1 MTLYPKLILDALAT
15 VRYPGNGK
23 NIVEA
28 EMVADNI
35 RIDGMKVSFSLIFE
49 KPTDPFMKS
58 VVKSAETAIH
68 TYISKDVE
76 VTIATE
82 SRQAARPE
90 PGKMLPQVKNVIAV
104 SSGKGGV
111 GKSTVAANLAVALSK
126 LGYKVGLLDA
136 DIFGPSVPKMF
147 QVEDARPY
155 AEMVDGRDLIV
166 PIEKYGIELLSIGFF
181 VDPDQATLWRGG
193 MASNALK
200 QLVGDAKWGDLDY
213 FILDTPPGTSD
224 IHLTLLQTLAITGAV
239 IVSTPQQVALADA
252 RKGINMYM
260 NDKVNVPILGL
271 VENMSWFTPAELPE
285 NKYYIFGKEGTKKL
299 AEELNVPL
307 LGQIPI
313 VQSICE
319 NGDKGTPVA
328 LLLIVDDHPIV
339 AEGIV
344 SIASQQSNILCKSIT
359 RMENLL
365 PTISAESFDL
375 CIIDLELPEI
385 NGFQLIHL
393 LQEQMPDCKILIYTM
408 HEEPWVI
415 AKLAEEEISGAVS
428 KNAST
433 SELKQAITQIRLG
446 HKYFSE
452 VFSILHKKQIN
463 IDLHKI
469 PELSKRE
476 KEVLTYLSEGLST
489 SEISDLL
496 CLSTNTIQTYRK
508 RLMEKLEAKNVAELV
523 YKGKEIF

>member
-28 EMVADNI
+28 EMVADNL
-35 RIDGMKVSFSLIFE
+35 RIDGMKVSFSLTFE

-58 VVKSAETAIH
+58 VVKAAETAIH
-68 TYISKDVE
+68 TYVSKEVE
-76 VTIATE
+76 VSITTE

-155 AEMVDGRDLIV
+155 AETVEGRDLIV

-200 QLVGDAKWGDLDY
+200 QLVGDAKWGELDY

-239 IVSTPQQVALADA
+239 IVSTPQEVALADA

-271 VENMSWFTPAELPE
+271 VENMAWFTPAELP
-285 NKYYIFGKEGTKKL
+285 NNRYYLFGKEGTKRL

-319 NGDKGTPVA
+319 NGDNGTPAA
-328 LLLIVDDHPIV
+328 LDDNSMV
-339 AEGIV
+339 GQA
-344 SIASQQSNILCKSIT
+344 
-359 RMENLL
+359 
-365 PTISAESFDL
+365 F
-375 CIIDLELPEI
+375 LELARNVVKQTEKRNAEMAPTEI
-385 NGFQLIHL
+385 VH
-393 LQEQMPDCKILIYTM
+393 T
-408 HEEPWVI
+408 
-415 AKLAEEEISGAVS
+415 
-428 KNAST
+428 
-433 SELKQAITQIRLG
+433 
-446 HKYFSE
+446 HK
-452 VFSILHKKQIN
+452 
-463 IDLHKI
+463 
-469 PELSKRE
+469 
-476 KEVLTYLSEGLST
+476 
-489 SEISDLL
+489 
-496 CLSTNTIQTYRK
+496 
-508 RLMEKLEAKNVAELV
+508 
-523 YKGKEIF
+523 